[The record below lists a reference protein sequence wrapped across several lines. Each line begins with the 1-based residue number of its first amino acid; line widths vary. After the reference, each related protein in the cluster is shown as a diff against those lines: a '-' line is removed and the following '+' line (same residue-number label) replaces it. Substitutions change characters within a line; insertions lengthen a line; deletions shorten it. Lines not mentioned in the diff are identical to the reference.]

1 MNSGRIN
8 HYLRGMVEVRCR
20 EERIETRP
28 LKIESVFMLDFGSLQ
43 IFYMTVKGSYGKNSA
58 LKIEN
63 GMKQINVN
71 VHGQLSQ
78 TRRKN
83 YSK

>member
-28 LKIESVFMLDFGSLQ
+28 LKIESVFYVGL
-43 IFYMTVKGSYGKNSA
+43 
-58 LKIEN
+58 
-63 GMKQINVN
+63 
-71 VHGQLSQ
+71 
-78 TRRKN
+78 RKLAN
-83 YSK
+83 ILHDCKRKLR